1 MMGVPCKPT
10 LTALFL
16 LLGLSPMCTLTL
28 VLVMCGLSPIVGGV
42 KFIKSGK
49 YHKKTVLAAVLAGT
63 VTAVGGCMLMITLPA
78 LALNIILLAVMLI
91 AIVSMFRR

>member
-28 VLVMCGLSPIVGGV
+28 VLVMCGLSPVVGGA
-42 KFIKSGK
+42 KFVKSGM
-49 YHKKTVLAAVLAGT
+49 YHKKTVLAAMTTGT
-63 VTAVGGCMLMITLPA
+63 VTAVIGCLIMITLPA
-78 LALNIILLAVMLI
+78 MVLNIILLIVMLI
-91 AIVSMFRR
+91 AIISMLK